1 MAVPIQLILAPY
13 DSGHEAVRMGLGP
26 QRLLPQIEASL
37 RALGYELD
45 VERVTVQGFMAEI
58 ATSFAVSRAVAAR
71 VHAARRSGRWPLLLS
86 GNCGAAL
93 GAIGGLG
100 GPGLGLVWLDGHGDF
115 NTPETSVTGFL
126 DGMALAAATGRC
138 WRGLLASIRGF
149 HPIEDDA
156 VVHVGGRDFEE
167 EEIGLLH
174 ESRVAVVD
182 AGRIRRQGLEAV
194 LLPALDALAGRRRR
208 VYVHVDLDVLD
219 PATMPANHLASAG
232 GLSLDE
238 ARRALRAI
246 AARFEVEGAGLAAYD
261 PSCDPAGE
269 TARAGAA
276 LVAVLVP
283 SIGPAGRA

>member
-1 MAVPIQLILAPY
+1 VAVPIQLILAPY
-13 DSGHEAVRMGLGP
+13 DSGHESVRMGLGP
-26 QRLLPQIEASL
+26 QRLLPEIEAGL
-37 RALGYELD
+37 RAAGYELD

-93 GAIGGLG
+93 GSIGGLG
-100 GPGLGLVWLDGHGDF
+100 GAGLGLVWLDGHGDF

-167 EEIGLLH
+167 DEIGLLND
-174 ESRVAVVD
+174 SRIAVVD
-182 AGRIRRQGLEAV
+182 APRIRRQGLETV
-194 LLPALDALAGRRRR
+194 LLPPLDALARRRRR
-208 VYVHVDLDVLD
+208 VYVHIDLDVLD
-219 PATMPANHLASAG
+219 PTTMPANHLAAAG

-238 ARRALRAI
+238 ALRTLREI
-246 AARFEVEGAGLAAYD
+246 SARFDVEGAGLAAYD
-261 PSCDPAGE
+261 PSCDPKGE

-276 LVAVLVP
+276 LIGALV
-283 SIGPAGRA
+283 SRASTIGRS